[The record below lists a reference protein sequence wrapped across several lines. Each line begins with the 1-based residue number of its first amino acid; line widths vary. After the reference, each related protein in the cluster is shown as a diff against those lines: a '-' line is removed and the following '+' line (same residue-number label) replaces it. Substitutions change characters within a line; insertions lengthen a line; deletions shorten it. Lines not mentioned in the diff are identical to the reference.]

1 VDPSAKRAVKTSKLR
16 NDQLNLFLMTNTLEI
31 GGSERQF
38 VGSAKAISHEHFKIH
53 LGCLGRYGPLLDQV
67 GDITEFPLGGSF
79 FTWQA
84 WRSRFNL
91 ICYLRAK
98 KIDVAHS
105 FDFYTNLMLVPLAR
119 LARVP
124 LIVGSHRQLGDL
136 LTPMQFR
143 AQVEAFRFCDRVVC
157 NSKAAAGRL
166 SQHGVPAQKL
176 VIIPNGLAN
185 EAFEP
190 AQPVLPRANG
200 VVRVGMIAR
209 MNSPYKKQ
217 DTFLRAAA
225 RVRQQCPEAEFV
237 LVGDG
242 QYRPQF
248 EELAATLGLGSRVKF
263 LGERNDIPAVLAGH
277 DITAVP
283 SASESLPNIIL
294 ESMAAGVAV
303 VASRVGGIPEIVEHE
318 KTGLLT
324 APDNDLEL
332 ASAIERFIKEPS
344 LRTKCAQRAREYAAS
359 HFNWDQVSEQYEKL
373 YRDLTAKGKKHWR
386 RTSQYED
393 IAQRV
398 RVVIVAASPRWI
410 GGHGVQADL
419 LVRNWRSDPDVEINF
434 VPIDPEMPPLLRW
447 VERIPVLR
455 TLVRAPFYLTSIWR
469 ACKETDVLHIFA
481 ASYWSFLLAP
491 MPAWLIAR
499 LHRKKVLIHYHS
511 GEARDHLKSSKCA
524 VRILRSVDRIIVPSK
539 YLVNVFHEF
548 DLRAHIVPNIVDLTQ
563 FSYRSRR
570 PLRPR
575 LICTRGFHRY
585 YSIDVVVRAFDLI
598 KRQYPSARLCLVGQ
612 GSLRPQIEGLVK
624 LLGLRDVEFI
634 GPVAHRDIASY
645 YDQNDIF
652 INASWL
658 DNMPVSILEAFAS
671 GSPVVTTGP
680 ESIRCM
686 IDHERTGLLCEPGDW
701 KSLAENVLRLLRDSD
716 LAQRMSIAALKETK
730 RYQWECAR
738 SQWLGLYRSL
748 AGNGLPKY

>member
-1 VDPSAKRAVKTSKLR
+1 M
-16 NDQLNLFLMTNTLEI
+16 NDQLNLFLMTNSLET

-38 VGSAKAISHEHFKIH
+38 VGLAKAISHEHFEIH
-53 LGCLGRYGPLLDQV
+53 LGCLLRYGPLLDQV
-67 GDITEFPLGGSF
+67 GEITEFPLGGSF

-91 ICYLRAK
+91 IRYLRAK

-105 FDFYTNLMLVPLAR
+105 FDFYTNLMLLPLAR

-124 LIVGSHRQLGDL
+124 VIVGSQRQLGDL
-136 LTPMQFR
+136 LTPLQFR
-143 AQVEAFRFCDRVVC
+143 AQLAAFRFCDRVIC
-157 NSKAAAGRL
+157 NSKAAAERL
-166 SQHGVPAQKL
+166 SQRGVPASKQI
-176 VIIPNGLAN
+176 IIPNGLAN

-190 AQPVLPRANG
+190 AQPVLPRESS

-209 MNSPYKKQ
+209 MNGPYKKQ
-217 DTFLRAAA
+217 DAFLRAAS
-225 RVRQQCPEAEFV
+225 RIYQQCPEAEFV

-242 QYRPQF
+242 QYRRQF
-248 EELAATLGLGSRVKF
+248 EDLAAKLGLGSRVKF
-263 LGERNDIPAVLAGH
+263 LGERNDIPAVLAGL

-283 SASESLPNIIL
+283 SSSESLPNIIL

-303 VASRVGGIPEIVEHE
+303 VTTRVGGIPEIVEHE

-324 APDNDLEL
+324 APDNEFEL
-332 ASAIERFIKEPS
+332 ANAIERFIKEPS
-344 LRTKCAQRAREYAAS
+344 LRKECAQRAREYAAS
-359 HFNWDQVSEQYEKL
+359 RFDWDRVSGRYENV
-373 YRDLTAKGKKHWR
+373 YRDLMAKKKKHQR
-386 RTSQYED
+386 DTSKNQLTTKR
-393 IAQRV
+393 I

-410 GGHGVQADL
+410 GGHGVQAEL
-419 LVRNWRSDPDVEINF
+419 LVRNWRSDPDVEISF
-434 VPIDPEMPPLLRW
+434 VPIDPEMPASLRW
-447 VERIPVLR
+447 IERIPVLR
-455 TLVRAPFYLTSIWR
+455 TLVRAPFYLTSICR
-469 ACKETDVLHIFA
+469 ACKKTDVAHIFA

-511 GEARDHLKSSKCA
+511 GEARDHLKHSRCA
-524 VRILRSVDRIIVPSK
+524 VRILRTADRIVVPSK
-539 YLVNVFHEF
+539 YLVDVFQEF
-548 DLRAHIVPNIVDLTQ
+548 GLQADVVPNIVDLTQ

-570 PLRPR
+570 PLQPH

-585 YSIDVVVRAFDLI
+585 YCIDLVVRAFDLV
-598 KRQYPSARLCLVGQ
+598 KKQYPNARLCLVGQ
-612 GSLRPQIEGLVK
+612 GSLRPQIDSLIK
-624 LLGLRDVEFI
+624 LLGLGDVEFT
-634 GPVAHRDIASY
+634 GPVAHRDIAGY

-680 ESIRCM
+680 EGIRYM
-686 IDHERTGLLCEPGDW
+686 VDHESTGLLCEPGDW

-716 LAQRMSIAALKETK
+716 LAQRISTGAFEETK
-730 RYQWECAR
+730 RYQWRCVR
-738 SQWLGLYRSL
+738 SQWLELYQSL
-748 AGNGLPKY
+748 VRNGVIKY